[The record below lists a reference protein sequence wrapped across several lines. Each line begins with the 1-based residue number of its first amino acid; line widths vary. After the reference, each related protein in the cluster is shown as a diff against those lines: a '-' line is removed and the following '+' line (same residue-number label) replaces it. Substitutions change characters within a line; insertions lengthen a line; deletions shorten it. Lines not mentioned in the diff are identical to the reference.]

1 MRETKAGGDHEGRLA
16 RIRELDPWFHAV
28 DLGPGLPTKL
38 ASIADEPVDHP
49 RPTWDAIR
57 RFLPELAGR
66 SVLDVGCNA
75 GFYSFEARRLGAG
88 RVLGIDAQRR
98 EVAQARL
105 AAGILGLDVAFR
117 RGSVYELTVADPG
130 AFDVV
135 LALGLLYHCRH
146 PVLALERL
154 FEVTRGTLL
163 LESAV
168 ASADETPPPR
178 SRNIGG
184 LDRELVPAYYLE
196 NGPDSSEAVYNW
208 FLPTTACLSMLLRAV
223 GYGRVTHIP
232 LSPDRSLFVCLREG
246 EGAGVAADH
255 HRARLEVKGT
265 VPPVGPSGALT
276 LDLRLWNVG
285 TASWKA
291 SVGRETERGSVLLGV
306 HLLDEAENVLEWDYR
321 RYRQGLPRDVG
332 VPERIDV
339 KVELVAPRAPGRYVL
354 EFDLV
359 REFEGWFE
367 DGGGPPLKV
376 PLRVDAPRRLR

>member
-1 MRETKAGGDHEGRLA
+1 MRGGDRGRLLE
-16 RIRELDPWFHAV
+16 RIRALDPWFHDI
-28 DLGPGLPTKL
+28 DLGDGLRTK
-38 ASIADEPVDHP
+38 AGVCADEPADHP
-49 RPTWDAIR
+49 RPTWEALR
-57 RFLPELAGR
+57 PFLPDLSGR

-75 GFYSFEARRLGAG
+75 GFYSFEARRLGAA

-98 EVAQARL
+98 EIAQARL
-105 AAGILGLDVAFR
+105 VAEVLGLDVAFR
-117 RGSVYELTVADPG
+117 RGSVYDLTVADPG
-130 AFDVV
+130 VFDVV

-168 ASADETPPPR
+168 ASADETPAPR

-208 FLPTTACLSMLLRAV
+208 FLPTTACLSMLLHAV
-223 GYGRVTHIP
+223 GYRRVTLIP
-232 LSPDRSLFVCLREG
+232 LSPDRSLYVCSREG
-246 EGAGVAADH
+246 EGAGADH
-255 HRARLEVKGT
+255 HRARLDVKGM
-265 VPPVGPSGALT
+265 VPPAAPSGALT

-285 TASWKA
+285 TAPWKA

-306 HLLDEAENVLEWDYR
+306 HLLDESENVLEWDYR
-321 RYRQGLPRDVG
+321 RYRQSLSRDVA
-332 VPERIDV
+332 VSEYVDAPV
-339 KVELVAPRAPGRYVL
+339 ALVAPPKPGRYFL

-367 DGGGPPLKV
+367 DAGGEPLKV
-376 PLRVDAPRRLR
+376 PLDVREGN